1 MTLAL
6 NMSDRMQSMYKAGHK
21 RSCHKNYLIIE
32 AMRPRRSDAGEGYY
46 QHVILTFDSLLLQI
60 AFYLQ

>member
-1 MTLAL
+1 
-6 NMSDRMQSMYKAGHK
+6 MSDRMQSMYKAGHK

-32 AMRPRRSDAGEGYY
+32 AMRPRRSDAGEDYY